1 MHDQHEQGVDDQS
14 FLDSVLDRAL
24 RSIEDGVP
32 IDARE
37 LAGERPHL
45 ESAVRELV
53 TIARQTAATCPEAG
67 ETPRV
72 EGFEILREIGRG
84 AMGAVYLAKQAK
96 LGGREVALKVLP
108 AAAAG
113 SRRSRERFRNEAN
126 AIARLRHPNIVAVHD
141 VVSDGRTFAYA
152 MEHIDGLTV
161 QGVIDWV
168 GRAGG
173 TRDGATVGDALGI
186 AGAVPWG
193 PKYWRFASHV
203 GASVARALDAVH
215 RAGMLHRDVKP
226 SNIFLRRDGTALLGD
241 FGLARDPMAEIA
253 TETMQFVGTPAY
265 ASPEQLAGER
275 DALDARSDVYALGAS
290 LYHALA
296 LRTPYAGRS
305 AVAVLRAIEAAPPT
319 GLRRISAEIPADL
332 ETIIGKAMDPDPA
345 RRYRSAGEM
354 GDDLDRLLRGEPI
367 AARPATTLY
376 IARRFAGRHPGLVGG
391 AMTTLLVLVLGLAGV
406 GLALRRAIEARAQ
419 ADLNAARS
427 RMSAYEADIQA
438 AAASLR
444 ADDAALAHRI
454 LAEAP
459 ADLRGWEW
467 NYLSAQLDQSIDSLV
482 HLDAAIQCLSLSPDG
497 GRLAA
502 GDFRTLVVLD
512 LRRRVE
518 VARVDV
524 PALTGENLR
533 SVAWSPDSARLYV
546 GSHARGVSVFDAGT
560 LARLPDLPLREGA
573 HYPWIAVRA
582 DGWIA
587 AGGEYRTPEGMR
599 RVLTVV
605 DPRNGRLI
613 LDHDEPGTAPAFSWV
628 GDSPRILVKDNT
640 HAWLVDVLTGAQTP
654 LPFRIIGG
662 GHGWDAVV
670 ASPDGSLLAV
680 SNQESTQVWNAADL
694 TLKSV
699 LHSASP
705 FKTHRLCFSPD
716 GTRLFCLQGSRMLG
730 WDIASG
736 RQTMRAR
743 GEHGSNYPHLVA
755 SPDGRTIYAG
765 HDDGTVRAWAS
776 DTLSEGVDFQARD
789 TAGISADF
797 TRVAYTQGGWP
808 RDDDPALVMVKD
820 LATGTLREQFALGSK
835 DGTTRG
841 RVAFSP
847 DGRFL
852 LRTQEQPHVPGEF
865 RGRVYLRDL
874 RSGATC
880 ESEEI
885 PDTLDAVNI
894 LPDGNAVIVNGRA
907 AAYELSLPELAI
919 VRVYPLPPGS
929 LGGHL
934 SVAPD
939 GSSFARTR
947 LTPGTKPGDAPRA
960 VALELR
966 RITDGALI
974 REIVPASGGPI
985 GASVFSPDARFLAC
999 QEAGDPEVLVM
1010 RRVSD
1015 GVAVASLGLPGL
1027 SQPGLCFDPSGT
1039 RLFAGLRDGTIRVI
1053 AFASPLPGLPPELH
1067 EVLTLVSDYWMD
1079 TPVISP
1085 DGRRLACL
1093 TVWPAN
1099 RCVVWDAKP
1108 ERERW
1113 EERRAW
1119 ERIPAANAGP
1129 DGSPRQ
1135 DGTIPPRHAPSQAP
1149 QGGPIEKSGG

>member
-1 MHDQHEQGVDDQS
+1 MHDHHEQGEDDQS

-32 IDARE
+32 VDSRE

-53 TIARQTAATCPEAG
+53 AIARQTAATCAEAG

-72 EGFEILREIGRG
+72 EGFDILREIGRG

-173 TRDGATVGDALGI
+173 TRDGATVGDALGL
-186 AGAVPWG
+186 AGAAPWG
-193 PKYWRFASHV
+193 PKYWRFAAHV

-241 FGLARDPMAEIA
+241 FGLARDPAAEVA

-275 DALDARSDVYALGAS
+275 DALDARSDVYSLGAS

-296 LRTPYAGRS
+296 LRTPFAGRS

-332 ETIIGKAMDPDPA
+332 ETIIAKAMDPDPA

-354 GDDLDRLLRGEPI
+354 GDDLDRLVRGEPI

-391 AMTTLLVLVLGLAGV
+391 ALTTLLVLVLGLVGV
-406 GLALRRAIEARAQ
+406 SVALHRAVEARAQ

-427 RMSAYEADIQA
+427 RMSTYVADIQA
-438 AAASLR
+438 ASSSLR

-459 ADLRGWEW
+459 EDLRGWEW
-467 NYLSAQLDQSIDSLV
+467 SYLSTQIDQSIGSLV
-482 HLDAAIQCLSLSPDG
+482 CLDNAIQCLAQSPDG
-497 GRLAA
+497 TRLAA

-512 LRRRVE
+512 LQRRVE

-524 PALTGENLR
+524 AALTGENMR
-533 SVAWSPDSARLYV
+533 SVAWSPDAARLYV
-546 GSHARGVSVFDAGT
+546 GSHSRGISVFDSGT

-573 HYPWIAVRA
+573 HYPWIEVRA
-582 DGWIA
+582 NGWIA
-587 AGGEYRTPEGMR
+587 AGGEYRTSEGMR
-599 RVLTVV
+599 RVLSVF
-605 DPRNGRLI
+605 DPGSGRLI
-613 LDHDEPGTAPAFSWV
+613 LDQDEPGTVPAFSWV
-628 GDSPRILVKDNT
+628 GDSPRVLVKDNT
-640 HAWLVDVLTGAQTP
+640 QAWLVDVLTGAHSP

-662 GHGWDAVV
+662 GHGWDAVA

-680 SNQESTQVWNAADL
+680 SNQESTQVWNAVDV
-694 TLKSV
+694 TLKTV

-705 FKTHRLCFSPD
+705 FKTHRLCFAPD
-716 GTRLFCLQGSRMLG
+716 GKRLYCLQGSRILG

-736 RQTMRAR
+736 RLTMRAR
-743 GEHGSNYPHLVA
+743 GEHGSSYPHLVA
-755 SPDGRTIYAG
+755 SPDGRTIYVG
-765 HDDGTVRAWAS
+765 HDDGTVRAWAT

-789 TAGISADF
+789 TAGISSDF
-797 TRVAYTQGGWP
+797 TRVAFTQGGWP
-808 RDDDPALVMVKD
+808 RDDDPALVMVRD
-820 LATGTLREQFALGSK
+820 LATGTLREQFALGAK

-841 RVAFSP
+841 RVAYSP

-852 LRTQEQPHVPGEF
+852 VRTQEQPHTPGGF

-874 RSGATC
+874 GTRATTT
-880 ESEEI
+880 SEEI
-885 PDTLDAVNI
+885 PDTLDAVSF
-894 LPDGNAVIVNGRA
+894 LPSGTEVIVNGQA
-907 AAYELSLPELAI
+907 AAYLLRLPDLA
-919 VRVYPLPPGS
+919 VQRTYPLPPGA

-939 GSSFARTR
+939 GSSFARAR
-947 LTPGTKPGDAPRA
+947 IVPGTKPGEAPRSA
-960 VALELR
+960 ALELR
-966 RITDGALI
+966 RIADGALI
-974 REIVPASGGPI
+974 REILPTQGHQI
-985 GASVFSPDARFLAC
+985 GVAVFSPDARHLAC
-999 QEAGDPEVLVM
+999 GESGDSDELVM

-1015 GVAVASLGLPGL
+1015 GSVVASLSLPGL
-1027 SQPGLCFDPSGT
+1027 SCPGLCIDPTGT
-1039 RLFAGLRDGTIRVI
+1039 RIFAGLREGTIRVI
-1053 AFASPLPGLPPELH
+1053 AFAPPLPGRPPELH

-1079 TPVISP
+1079 TPLLSP
-1085 DGRRLACL
+1085 DAKRLACL

-1113 EERRAW
+1113 EERRAL
-1119 ERIPAANAGP
+1119 AAPDQGGASAGRP
-1129 DGSPRQ
+1129 VGQ
-1135 DGTIPPRHAPSQAP
+1135 TPSQAP
-1149 QGGPIEKSGG
+1149 TQKSED